1 MTINITPTNYVQ
13 VPLDGTGTLLSII
26 VNPFPLFPTEIS
38 VTWTVT
44 GSDLV
49 KTGTMI
55 LPQSLIDQW
64 GTDDTIIKDYVLQQ
78 LNLTE
83 VI

>member
-1 MTINITPTNYVQ
+1 MQINPTDFVQ
-13 VPLDGTGTLLSII
+13 LPLGGTATELEIRVES
-26 VNPFPLFPTEIS
+26 FPLFPTEIHVFWKVS
-38 VTWTVT
+38 
-44 GSDLV
+44 
-49 KTGTMI
+49 GTTI
-55 LPQSLIDQW
+55 SKEGTITLPQSVVDQW